1 MKYRI
6 FVNVMPHAEL
16 LDPQGKA
23 ILAGL
28 RHLEMPAI
36 DEVRV
41 GKRIALVVEAENEAA
56 APAQARAAAEKL
68 LANPV
73 IENFTLEAPEALVA

>member
-6 FVNVMPHAEL
+6 YVNVMPHAEL

-36 DEVRV
+36 NDVRV

-56 APAQARAAAEKL
+56 AQDQARVAAEKL

-73 IENFTLEAPEALVA
+73 VENFALETPEPLV

>member
-1 MKYRI
+1 VKYRI

-28 RHLEMPAI
+28 RHLEMTGF
-36 DEVRV
+36 DDVRV
-41 GKRIALVVEAENEAA
+41 GKRIAVVLEAENETAA
-56 APAQARAAAEKL
+56 QAQARAAAEKL

-73 IENFTLEAPEALVA
+73 IESFTLEPPVPTD